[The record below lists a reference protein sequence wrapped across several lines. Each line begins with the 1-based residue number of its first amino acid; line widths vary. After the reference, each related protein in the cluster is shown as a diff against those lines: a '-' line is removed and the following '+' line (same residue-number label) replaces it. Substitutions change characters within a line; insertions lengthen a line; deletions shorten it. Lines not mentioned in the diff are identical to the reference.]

1 VHPTPRRVSPSTV
14 RRLSLYLRTL
24 ESFREEGV
32 ATVSSEALA
41 DRAGATAA
49 QLRKDLSLFGSF
61 GKRGT
66 GYPVEELERVL
77 RSILGLQRDWR
88 VALVGAG
95 RIGTALFAYGGFPA
109 RGFRPVAVFD
119 ADPAKVGTRRG
130 GMAVQGIE
138 RLEAALREA
147 EVDMVVLAVPAGV
160 VQELLDRV
168 VAAGVRAL
176 LNFAPT
182 PLRVPPGVTVND
194 VNLVMELEALSFALA
209 GAPASTSAE
218 GVDP

>member
-1 VHPTPRRVSPSTV
+1 M
-14 RRLSLYLRTL
+14 
-24 ESFREEGV
+24 
-32 ATVSSEALA
+32 
-41 DRAGATAA
+41 
-49 QLRKDLSLFGSF
+49 
-61 GKRGT
+61 
-66 GYPVEELERVL
+66 EELERVL

-119 ADPAKVGTRRG
+119 ADPAKVGTHCG

-182 PLRVPPGVTVND
+182 PMRVPPGVTVND

-218 GVDP
+218 GGEA